1 MSNRVGKILGL
12 TPVRFI
18 IRVTKTILI
27 TSVIFFLA
35 FYIPNLIISS
45 LGIPLG
51 DFQPIYLSFTI
62 VLMSLSIFAQVF
74 RGHPLGIFASVALS
88 LAAAIYLV
96 TITNGGFL
104 AVTAMGLEITLEFP
118 IILYLFVISASF
130 GVVTNIWSS
139 IHRSGADPLG
149 NLEEEIQG

>member
-1 MSNRVGKILGL
+1 
-12 TPVRFI
+12 
-18 IRVTKTILI
+18 
-27 TSVIFFLA
+27 
-35 FYIPNLIISS
+35 
-45 LGIPLG
+45 
-51 DFQPIYLSFTI
+51 
-62 VLMSLSIFAQVF
+62 VF
-74 RGHPLGIFASVALS
+74 RGHPLGISASVALG
-88 LAAAIYLV
+88 LAAAVYLV

-130 GVVTNIWSS
+130 GAVTNIWSS